1 LSQLP
6 VDNGVHRPLSPNSN
20 ILESWTNARV
30 TAVGEWVASASWATT
45 PTLPIGDIGLRP
57 TEEPIED
64 PYLAEILGAIADEVA
79 RHLGAVCTGIASDFA
94 TRMSHAQKSLPRSQ
108 AAAAVQ
114 ALKQALGV
122 ALQLARETARS
133 ELKTRQENARV
144 QYRKAWMRKS
154 WRDPSGGSPRR

>member
-6 VDNGVHRPLSPNSN
+6 EDKGGVYGPISPNSN

-45 PTLPIGDIGLRP
+45 PTLPIGDIALRP

-114 ALKQALGV
+114 
-122 ALQLARETARS
+122 LARETARS